1 MRLKGQARRSNP
13 ATEEPISSWNAALY
27 PSHRFTDR
35 RNISEKR
42 ERQRLASFT
51 SGLKILF
58 ILLLSI
64 YALHL
69 PPAKSL
75 PHADVMV
82 LDMTG
87 IRNDSRGYLYHLLS
101 SAGLSY
107 VSYTGMGIEEL
118 KLLTTG
124 QYRFII
130 IWAHSGINDMA
141 TTEQYSPFY
150 HVLEQLTGQVGTYHV
165 AGKDYF
171 SIEPGLIDEMGGRFQ
186 GTTVLLMGCNT
197 MTQTGLAQA
206 FVNKGASTVIG
217 WRGLVSLTVTDMTVV
232 TLFQRVLAEHQTT
245 LQAVSETTGLL
256 SSMGMEQELS
266 AYT

>member
-1 MRLKGQARRSNP
+1 MGLIRRARRPNP
-13 ATEEPISSWNAALY
+13 PRDERITTWNAALY
-27 PSHRFTDR
+27 PSQRFTDR
-35 RNISEKR
+35 RNISERR

-107 VSYTGMGIEEL
+107 VSYTGMGIEDL
-118 KLLTTG
+118 QLLTTG

-130 IWAHSGINDMA
+130 IWAH
-141 TTEQYSPFY
+141 
-150 HVLEQLTGQVGTYHV
+150 
-165 AGKDYF
+165 
-171 SIEPGLIDEMGGRFQ
+171 
-186 GTTVLLMGCNT
+186 
-197 MTQTGLAQA
+197 
-206 FVNKGASTVIG
+206 
-217 WRGLVSLTVTDMTVV
+217 
-232 TLFQRVLAEHQTT
+232 
-245 LQAVSETTGLL
+245 
-256 SSMGMEQELS
+256 
-266 AYT
+266 

>member
-1 MRLKGQARRSNP
+1 MGLKRQAERPNP
-13 ATEEPISSWNAALY
+13 PRDGSINSWSPTIF
-27 PSHRFTDR
+27 PSQRFTDR

-42 ERQRLASFT
+42 ERNRLASFT

-75 PHADVMV
+75 PQADVMI

-87 IRNDSRGYLYHLLS
+87 IRNDSRDYLYHLLS
-101 SAGLSY
+101 STGLSY
-107 VSYTGMGIEEL
+107 VSYTGMGIEDL

-141 TTEQYSPFY
+141 TSEHYSPFY
-150 HVLEQLTGQVGTYHV
+150 HVFEQLTGQVGTYHV

-171 SIEPGLIDEMGGRFQ
+171 SIKPGLVDEMVGRFR